1 MKKLLVSALLVF
13 FASFTIFAND
23 ADLFKLDY
31 NSVQNEFTELNQ
43 LGDMITANADL
54 TYSTLKLTNE
64 NLVTS
69 LRLVAE
75 GAQADGKNPV
85 LGIPSFVWG
94 CCLGV
99 PGLLVVYFVS
109 DQDKVETKK
118 ALMGC
123 ITGTVVYTVSWIVYY
138 VVVIGVSTTTY

>member
-1 MKKLLVSALLVF
+1 MKKLLVSVLLVF
-13 FASFTIFAND
+13 FASFTTFAND
-23 ADLFKLDY
+23 ADLFNLDY
-31 NSVQNEFTELNQ
+31 NAVQAEFTELNQ
-43 LGDMITANADL
+43 LGDMITANSDL

-69 LRLVAE
+69 LKLVAE
-75 GAQADGKNPV
+75 GALPDDSKNPV

-99 PGLLVVYFVS
+99 PGLLVVYIVS
-109 DQDKVETKK
+109 EQDKVQTKK

-123 ITGTVVYTVSWIVYY
+123 VTGTVVYVVSWVVYY
-138 VVVIGVSTTTY
+138 VVVIGVSTTY